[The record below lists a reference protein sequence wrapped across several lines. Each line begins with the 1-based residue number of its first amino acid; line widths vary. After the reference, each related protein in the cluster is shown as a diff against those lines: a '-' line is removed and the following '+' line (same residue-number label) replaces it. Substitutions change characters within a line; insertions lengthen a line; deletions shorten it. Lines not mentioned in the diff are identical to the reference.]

1 MGDPFGNYLTQ
12 KLIDVSTDDQLLQ
25 VIIRVEN
32 TIVDL
37 CIGMHGTRSVQK
49 LVEVVSNRPL
59 GHRQLLAQFLS
70 NNVATLSHEI
80 NGNHV
85 LVKVLQHWSYKDK
98 DFIY

>member
-12 KLIDVSTDDQLLQ
+12 KLIDVSTDDKLLQ
-25 VIIRVEN
+25 IIIRVEN

-49 LVEVVSNRPL
+49 LVEVVSHRPL
-59 GHRQLLAQFLS
+59 GHRQLLARFLS
-70 NNVATLSHEI
+70 DNVATLSHEI